1 MTPHRV
7 PVLSAPLLLAVALT
21 AGVGAQT
28 PDFPRLPPDAPA
40 GAGAVEA
47 CTPPG
52 AVGTVRCGAFR
63 VDEDGATGGRTL
75 DLHFVILDALD
86 PDAAVSDPVLYFPG
100 GPGVATI
107 PAAPGMARALEAVRR
122 TRDIVLVD
130 LRGTGMSGGL
140 DCDVPYPRGVESRF
154 GALFALDHVEA
165 CLAAL
170 SPRAALEHYTTAASV
185 DDLEALRRWLGYSR
199 VNLYGGSY
207 GTRVA
212 QVYMRRHPEA
222 VRTVVMNGVA
232 RIDRPEYVR
241 MARNLQDALDR
252 LVAECEAQRAC
263 NAAYPAFRSQ
273 LTGLLDRFADGP
285 VAVNVNGATVPFS
298 RGDLGYALRGLLYG
312 RAAEIPYLVDRA
324 AGGDLDPL
332 VRYYVERTDWIGAR
346 GGGSGNHLSVLC
358 AEDIDR
364 LTDSDVETATAG
376 TFLGD
381 HAVQSYREACA
392 LWPSARLGP
401 GSFEPVESD
410 TPTLLLSGGRDP
422 ATPPSGADSVAR
434 HLSSSL
440 HVVVPNGGH
449 GVMDPCIL
457 GMIARLIE
465 DGHLGRVDPSCVAA
479 APPVRFRPIPPSA

>member
-1 MTPHRV
+1 MTPRHS
-7 PVLSAPLLLAVALT
+7 PVLSTPFLLCAALAAS
-21 AGVGAQT
+21 VGAQS
-28 PDFPRLPPDAPA
+28 PGFPRLAPDAPA
-40 GAGAVEA
+40 GEGAVEP

-52 AVGTVRCGAFR
+52 AAGTVRCGVFR
-63 VDEDGATGGRTL
+63 VDEDGQPGGRTV
-75 DLHFVILDALD
+75 DIHFVILDALD
-86 PDAAVSDPVLYFPG
+86 GEGAVSDPVLYFPG
-100 GPGVATI
+100 GPGVAAI
-107 PAAPGMARALEAVRR
+107 PAAPGMARALQAVRR
-122 TRDIVLVD
+122 TRDIVFVD

-140 DCDVPYPRGVESRF
+140 DCDVPYPRGLASRF
-154 GALFALDHVEA
+154 GVLFAPDHVEA

-170 SPRAALEHYTTAASV
+170 SGRASLEHYTTESSV

-212 QVYMRRHPEA
+212 QVYMRRHPES

-232 RIDRPEYVR
+232 RIDRPEYVH

-263 NAAYPAFRSQ
+263 DAAYPAFRPQ
-273 LTGLLDRFADGP
+273 LTALLDRFAAGP
-285 VAVNVNGATVPFS
+285 VLVTVNGAVVPFS

-324 AGGDLDPL
+324 ASGDLDPL

-346 GGGSGNHLSVLC
+346 GGGAGNHLSVIC
-358 AEDIDR
+358 PEDIDR

-381 HAVQSYREACA
+381 HAIRSYREACA
-392 LWPSARLGP
+392 MWPSARLAP
-401 GSFEPVESD
+401 AFFQPVESD

-422 ATPPSGADSVAR
+422 ATPPSGADSVAA
-434 HLSSSL
+434 HLSRSL
-440 HVVVPNGGH
+440 HVVVPDGGH
-449 GVMDPCIL
+449 GVMDGCVL
-457 GMIARLIE
+457 GMITRLIE
-465 DGHLGRVDPSCVAA
+465 DGSLERVDASCVAA
-479 APPVRFRPIPPSA
+479 GPPVRFQPPDA